1 MTYLK
6 QKYSWP
12 YIIDKNFVISWTY
25 LLLFICYLS
34 TTTYATIFEKEELGI
49 YILTTPIYKCMLI
62 YAE

>member
-12 YIIDKNFVISWTY
+12 YNYYKTIFVISWTY

-34 TTTYATIFEKEELGI
+34 TTYATIFETKEELGI
-49 YILTTPIYKCMLI
+49 YKYLLLLSTNVC
-62 YAE
+62 